1 MYILLPCSFPST
13 YYDWQKL
20 ECYIFQNEFANVN
33 FSSIRRQFAIVQ
45 FTDSFVCSFSVLDLM
60 YFFSIIIMFQWFKN
74 HFTLKLSLV
83 KVGSFFF
90 HYHFAWDDWW
100 YHVFLRACCFERKWW
115 YFVCKLFFFF
125 MLNKKKRNDLF
136 MSVLLDDVRS
146 FFFSNIVNTM
156 MSRSKLEQ
164 SKCFFSAVT
173 LCLLPDLIPTVIR
186 KFCD

>member
-13 YYDWQKL
+13 YYNWQKL

-45 FTDSFVCSFSVLDLM
+45 FTDSFVCSLSVLDLM

-125 MLNKKKRNDLF
+125 MLNKKKEKRFVHVCPFGWCPILFFEYREYNDVTF
-136 MSVLLDDVRS
+136 KVRTIKM
-146 FFFSNIVNTM
+146 FFFL
-156 MSRSKLEQ
+156 R
-164 SKCFFSAVT
+164 
-173 LCLLPDLIPTVIR
+173 
-186 KFCD
+186 

>member
-33 FSSIRRQFAIVQ
+33 FSTIRRQFAIVQ
-45 FTDSFVCSFSVLDLM
+45 FADSFVCSFSVLDLM
-60 YFFSIIIMFQWFKN
+60 YIFSIIIMFQWFKN

-115 YFVCKLFFFF
+115 YFVCKLFFFSCWI
-125 MLNKKKRNDLF
+125 KKKRETICSCLSF
-136 MSVLLDDVRS
+136 WMMSDP
-146 FFFSNIVNTM
+146 FFFRISWIQWCHV
-156 MSRSKLEQ
+156 Q
-164 SKCFFSAVT
+164 S
-173 LCLLPDLIPTVIR
+173 
-186 KFCD
+186 